1 MTKFHLRTG
10 QILQGHFTI
19 QSLNLILIFQV
30 NCPGCF
36 IYALPLAAKLY
47 ARYSDRINILGLSTA
62 FEDFDLNTAENTRK
76 LLQSGEMVGV
86 TRHYFQQKQIEQ
98 YPIPLEFAIAFDRE
112 TFRINS
118 LPGTPSWVA
127 FDRDCNVLAN
137 WFGHQPEEEVE
148 SILHQYL
155 GDAVSGQQWTSSIR

>member
-1 MTKFHLRTG
+1 MTKFRLRTE
-10 QILQGHFTI
+10 QILQGDFTL

-36 IYALPLAAKLY
+36 IYALPLAAKLHE
-47 ARYSDRINILGLSTA
+47 RHCDRINILGLSTA
-62 FEDFDLNTAENTRK
+62 FEDFELNTAENTQK

-86 TRHYFQQKQIEQ
+86 TRQYFQQKQIER
-98 YPIPLEFAIAFDRE
+98 YPTPLEFAIAFDRE

-127 FDRDCNVLAN
+127 FDQECNELVS
-137 WFGHQPEEEVE
+137 WFGHKSEKEVE
-148 SILHQYL
+148 SILYQHL
-155 GDAVSGQQWTSSIR
+155 GDATSHQKLTSHIR